1 MQVNFQTWHTPIA
14 LVEIS
19 GAASIGWQPFY
30 LCQGKDSRRLFD
42 LLLQEAS

>member
-19 GAASIGWQPFY
+19 GTASIGWQPFY
-30 LCQGKDSRRLFD
+30 LCQGKDAAGYLI
-42 LLLQEAS
+42 LLQEAS